1 MEKTVR
7 QRLISFIEYCGLDNA
22 KFERACGLGN
32 GYVNKLKSEPGSKK
46 LEDILIAFPD
56 LNRKWLLYGEGN
68 MVNQTTHGSAAT
80 PMQAARVA
88 RARVAR
94 QMALNRQGTH
104 ECNMPAI
111 IEVKESGVEVECPN
125 CGEVIE
131 VASTAVI
138 PLVPPEVAKRP
149 DVNLENFRHNCP
161 QQMEEVDLRQVWGK
175 GVFLMKVDT
184 RAMEPEYRE
193 GTFLVL
199 RRLKDL
205 SYARPDG
212 SAYVIDTMRPHTLFR
227 YLSKERDGTYVL
239 SAESDKR
246 GPIYLNAEDIINIY
260 DVVGSFRIG
269 R

>member
-1 MEKTVR
+1 MESTVK
-7 QRLISFIEYCGLDNA
+7 QRLVQFIKMMHLTQKAFEERCGM
-22 KFERACGLGN
+22 GN
-32 GYVNKLKSEPGSKK
+32 GYVNSIRKGIGPEKMQ
-46 LEDILIAFPD
+46 DIIRAFPE
-56 LNRKWLLYGEGN
+56 LNREWLLFGEGN
-68 MVNQTTHGSAAT
+68 PLKTTPTISGDITVNGNGNINIGHG
-80 PMQAARVA
+80 QR
-88 RARVAR
+88 
-94 QMALNRQGTH
+94 
-104 ECNMPAI
+104 NMPAI

-131 VASTAVI
+131 VTNTAVI

-149 DVNLENFRHNCP
+149 DLNLESFRHNCP

>member
-1 MEKTVR
+1 MESAVK
-7 QRLISFIEYCGLDNA
+7 QRLVQFIKMMHLTQRGFEELCGM
-22 KFERACGLGN
+22 GN
-32 GYVNKLKSEPGSKK
+32 GYVNSIRKGIGPEKMQS
-46 LEDILIAFPD
+46 IIRAFPQ
-56 LNRKWLLYGEGN
+56 LNREWLLYGEGE
-68 MVNQTTHGSAAT
+68 MLKSTHTISGDITVNGNGNSHIGHGQRNVPT
-80 PMQAARVA
+80 V
-88 RARVAR
+88 
-94 QMALNRQGTH
+94 
-104 ECNMPAI
+104 
-111 IEVKESGVEVECPN
+111 IEIKENGVEVECPN

-131 VASTAVI
+131 VASGAVI

-205 SYARPDG
+205 TYARPDG

-260 DVVGSFRIG
+260 DIVGSFRIG

>member
-1 MEKTVR
+1 MESAVK
-7 QRLISFIEYCGLDNA
+7 QRLVQFIKMMHLTQRGFEELCGM
-22 KFERACGLGN
+22 GN
-32 GYVNKLKSEPGSKK
+32 GYVNSIRKGIGPEKMQS
-46 LEDILIAFPD
+46 IIRAFPQ
-56 LNRKWLLYGEGN
+56 LNREWLLYGEGEMLKSTPTISGDITVTGN
-68 MVNQTTHGSAAT
+68 GNSHIGHG
-80 PMQAARVA
+80 QR
-88 RARVAR
+88 
-94 QMALNRQGTH
+94 
-104 ECNMPAI
+104 NMPAI

-131 VASTAVI
+131 VANTAVI

>member
-1 MEKTVR
+1 MESAVK
-7 QRLISFIEYCGLDNA
+7 QRLVQFIKMMHLTQRGFEELCGM
-22 KFERACGLGN
+22 GN
-32 GYVNKLKSEPGSKK
+32 GYVNSIRKGIGPEKMQS
-46 LEDILIAFPD
+46 IIRAFPQ
-56 LNRKWLLYGEGN
+56 LNREWLLYGEREMLKSTHTISGDITVNGN
-68 MVNQTTHGSAAT
+68 GNSHIGHG
-80 PMQAARVA
+80 QRNV
-88 RARVAR
+88 
-94 QMALNRQGTH
+94 
-104 ECNMPAI
+104 PAI

-131 VASTAVI
+131 VASSAVI

>member
-1 MEKTVR
+1 MENSVK
-7 QRLISFIEYCGLDNA
+7 QRLVQFIKIMHLTQREFENRCGMS
-22 KFERACGLGN
+22 N
-32 GYVNKLKSEPGSKK
+32 GYIANNRKSIGSSY
-46 LEDILIAFPD
+46 LTSIDHHFPQ
-56 LNRKWLLYGEGN
+56 LNRDWILYGEGE
-68 MVNQTTHGSAAT
+68 MLKTSTTFTGDITVTGNGNSHIGHG
-80 PMQAARVA
+80 Q
-88 RARVAR
+88 
-94 QMALNRQGTH
+94 H
-104 ECNMPAI
+104 NMPAI
-111 IEVKESGVEVECPN
+111 IEVKENGVEVECPN
-125 CGEVIE
+125 CGEIIE
-131 VASTAVI
+131 VTNTAVI
-138 PLVPPEVAKRP
+138 PLVPPEVARKP
-149 DVNLENFRHNCP
+149 DVDLERFRHNCP

>member
-1 MEKTVR
+1 MTDYQRIESLLNALSFRSVRAFAVSLDVNPQIFYDIKAGKCGISRDLSRAILEKYSS
-7 QRLISFIEYCGLDNA
+7 INPE
-22 KFERACGLGN
+22 
-32 GYVNKLKSEPGSKK
+32 
-46 LEDILIAFPD
+46 
-56 LNRKWLLYGEGN
+56 WLLYGEGE
-68 MVNQTTHGSAAT
+68 MLKTTPTITGDITVTGNHNSHIGHGQHNT
-80 PMQAARVA
+80 
-88 RARVAR
+88 
-94 QMALNRQGTH
+94 
-104 ECNMPAI
+104 PAI
-111 IEVKESGVEVECPN
+111 TEVKETSVEVECPN

-131 VASTAVI
+131 VTNTAVI

-149 DVNLENFRHNCP
+149 DINLESFRHNCP

-260 DVVGSFRIG
+260 DIVGSFRIG

>member
-1 MEKTVR
+1 
-7 QRLISFIEYCGLDNA
+7 
-22 KFERACGLGN
+22 
-32 GYVNKLKSEPGSKK
+32 
-46 LEDILIAFPD
+46 
-56 LNRKWLLYGEGN
+56 
-68 MVNQTTHGSAAT
+68 
-80 PMQAARVA
+80 
-88 RARVAR
+88 
-94 QMALNRQGTH
+94 
-104 ECNMPAI
+104 MPAV
-111 IEVKESGVEVECPN
+111 IEIKESGVEVECPN

-131 VASTAVI
+131 VTSTAVI

-149 DVNLENFRHNCP
+149 DINLESFRHNCP

>member
-1 MEKTVR
+1 MKRESNALKVKAVMEYYNER
-7 QRLISFIEYCGLDNA
+7 QKEFAARTKLAPGNIS
-22 KFERACGLGN
+22 
-32 GYVNKLKSEPGSKK
+32 
-46 LEDILIAFPD
+46 DILKGKRTCGEAVSNKILIGCPEINPD
-56 LNRKWLLYGEGN
+56 WFFGN
-68 MVNQTTHGSAAT
+68 SSQMITNSQENIITGDIPVNDNHNSHIGHG
-80 PMQAARVA
+80 Q
-88 RARVAR
+88 
-94 QMALNRQGTH
+94 H
-104 ECNMPAI
+104 NMPTI
-111 IEVKESGVEVECPN
+111 IEVKENGVEIECPN

-131 VASTAVI
+131 VASSAVI

-149 DVNLENFRHNCP
+149 DLNLESFRHNCP

>member
-1 MEKTVR
+1 MENSVK
-7 QRLISFIEYCGLDNA
+7 QRLVQFIKIMHLTQREFENRCGMS
-22 KFERACGLGN
+22 N
-32 GYVNKLKSEPGSKK
+32 GY
-46 LEDILIAFPD
+46 IANIRRSIGNSYLTSIAQNFPQ
-56 LNRKWLLYGEGN
+56 LNRDWLLYGEGEMLKTN
-68 MVNQTTHGSAAT
+68 TTFTGDITVTGNGNSHIGHG
-80 PMQAARVA
+80 Q
-88 RARVAR
+88 
-94 QMALNRQGTH
+94 H
-104 ECNMPAI
+104 NMPAV
-111 IEVKESGVEVECPN
+111 IEIKENCIEVECPK

-131 VASTAVI
+131 VTNTAVI
-138 PLVPPEVAKRP
+138 PLVPPEVARKP
-149 DVNLENFRHNCP
+149 DVDLERFRHNYP
-161 QQMEEVDLRQVWGK
+161 QQMEEIDLRQIWGK

-227 YLSKERDGTYVL
+227 YLSKERDGAYVL

>member
-1 MEKTVR
+1 MEKTVK
-7 QRLISFIEYCGLDNA
+7 QRLMEFAEFRNLSIS
-22 KFERACGLGN
+22 KFESLCGLGN
-32 GYVNKLKSEPGSKK
+32 GYVSKLKSEPGSRK
-46 LEDILIAFPD
+46 LEDILKTFPE
-56 LNRKWLLYGEGN
+56 LSRAWLLFGEGEMLKN
-68 MVNQTTHGSAAT
+68 TTPSINQTNINGDNNYVIGNNTT
-80 PMQAARVA
+80 RP
-88 RARVAR
+88 
-94 QMALNRQGTH
+94 
-104 ECNMPAI
+104 NMPAV

-131 VASTAVI
+131 VASSAVI

-149 DVNLENFRHNCP
+149 DVDLERFRHNCP

>member
-1 MEKTVR
+1 MKKEGNALRVKAVMEYYGER
-7 QRLISFIEYCGLDNA
+7 QKQFAARTKVAPGNISDILKGKRTCGEA
-22 KFERACGLGN
+22 
-32 GYVNKLKSEPGSKK
+32 VSNK
-46 LEDILIAFPD
+46 ILIACPEINPD
-56 LNRKWLLYGEGN
+56 WFFGVSSQMLSSSRENIINGDINISGGN
-68 MVNQTTHGSAAT
+68 NTNIGHG
-80 PMQAARVA
+80 QR
-88 RARVAR
+88 
-94 QMALNRQGTH
+94 
-104 ECNMPAI
+104 NMPAV
-111 IEVKESGVEVECPN
+111 IEIKESGVEVECPN

-131 VASTAVI
+131 VTNTAVI
-138 PLVPPEVAKRP
+138 PLVPPEIAKKP
-149 DVNLENFRHNCP
+149 DVDLERFRHNCP

>member
-1 MEKTVR
+1 MDNTVK
-7 QRLISFIEYCGLDNA
+7 QRLVQFIKCMHMTQRAFEIRCGMS
-22 KFERACGLGN
+22 N
-32 GYVNKLKSEPGSKK
+32 GYVANIRKGIGNDYL
-46 LEDILIAFPD
+46 LNIAQQFPE
-56 LNRKWLLYGEGN
+56 LNREWLLYGEGE
-68 MVNQTTHGSAAT
+68 MLKKSTTIAGDITITGNHNSHIGHG
-80 PMQAARVA
+80 Q
-88 RARVAR
+88 
-94 QMALNRQGTH
+94 H
-104 ECNMPAI
+104 NMPTV
-111 IEVKESGVEVECPN
+111 IEVKDNSIEVECPN

-131 VASTAVI
+131 VTNTAVI

-149 DVNLENFRHNCP
+149 DINLENFRHCCP

-205 SYARPDG
+205 TYARPDG